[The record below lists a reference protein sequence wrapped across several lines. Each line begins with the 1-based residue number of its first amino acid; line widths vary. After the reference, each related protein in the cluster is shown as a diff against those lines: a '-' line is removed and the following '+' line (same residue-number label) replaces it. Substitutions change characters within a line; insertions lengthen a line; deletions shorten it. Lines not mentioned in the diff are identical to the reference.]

1 MDQGVDDDLSD
12 IAEESVDSAA
22 SDGEEVSSED
32 GRRGRGRAGTNQ
44 SKKPAARRTAAPKAK
59 AAAALKIGCRSSKQV
74 VVDDEDSIDGASAVG
89 LQSAS
94 KSSMLSFVQPTSK
107 RSSATTSSRSAAS
120 RHVEAVDDIVDD
132 EGFVMT
138 AGTSKYISTT
148 QRSIRL
154 PALELDSQQQQ
165 SSQSTKKR
173 QLPVSFSQSLN
184 SQHTKKQATASVID
198 LVSGWDD

>member
-22 SDGEEVSSED
+22 SDEEEVSSED
-32 GRRGRGRAGTNQ
+32 GRRGRGRAVTKQ

-59 AAAALKIGCRSSKQV
+59 AAVAPKKGGRSSKQV
-74 VVDDEDSIDGASAVG
+74 VADDEDSIDGVSAVG

-94 KSSMLSFVQPTSK
+94 KSSMLQPTNK
-107 RSSATTSSRSAAS
+107 RSNATTSSRSAAS

-138 AGTSKYISTT
+138 AGTSKYTSTT

-165 SSQSTKKR
+165 SSQPTKKR